1 MDGVKNEDKHN
12 VRFAINRLNLLEFN
26 FLKMKT
32 LIEHLRQTRL
42 NLLDFFEK
50 HESKAHIIP
59 VGFNNNLYWNFAHCI
74 VTQQL
79 LCYRLS
85 NNNVL
90 IDENLIEKYRKGTRP
105 LDNIPSSLEISEVKE
120 MAIKT
125 VDQLELDYKE
135 GLFNAYKAY
144 ATSYGIE
151 LNSIEDALSF
161 NNIHE
166 GLHLGY
172 MMAIVK

>member
-1 MDGVKNEDKHN
+1 
-12 VRFAINRLNLLEFN
+12 
-26 FLKMKT
+26 MKT
-32 LIEHLRQTRL
+32 EIEHLRQTRF
-42 NLLDFFEK
+42 NLLEFFEK
-50 HESKAHIIP
+50 HESKAHLIP
-59 VGFNNNLYWNFAHCI
+59 TGFNNNLYWNFAHCI

-85 NNNVL
+85 NNDVL
-90 IDENLIEKYRKGTRP
+90 IHENLIEKYKKGTRP
-105 LDNIPSSLEISEVKE
+105 SDSIPSLNEILEVKD

-135 GLFNAYKAY
+135 GLFNSYNAY
-144 ATSYGIE
+144 ATSYGIQ
-151 LNSIEDALSF
+151 LNSIEDVLSF